1 MKTCNWFNRYRPL
14 AHLRF
19 ATSLLLACSAP
30 AFNWASTPAAASD
43 RVPFYGTVLG
53 SGSVPTLP
61 HVENTGIANQLGA
74 FTGSAEFYPDLS
86 NLAYIPYTGIFDWF
100 AANGDEIYG
109 TFEGYLTDEDQDF
122 VYDNHETAT
131 VAGGTGRFASATG
144 TFYLGGLIDFTAFP
158 DFSFALPWHGWISTV
173 GSNKRR

>member
-1 MKTCNWFNRYRPL
+1 MKNRCVQFEATARL
-14 AHLRF
+14 ACG
-19 ATSLLLACSAP
+19 LLLACLTAVFISP
-30 AFNWASTPAAASD
+30 LTPAAASD
-43 RVPFYGTVLG
+43 RVPFNGTVFG

-61 HVENTGIANQLGA
+61 HVENTGIANHLGR

-86 NLAYIPYTGIFDWF
+86 NLAYIPYTGTFDWF

-109 TFEGYLTDEDQDF
+109 TFEGYLTDEDMDF

-131 VAGGTGRFASATG
+131 VTGGTGRFAGATRSH
-144 TFYLGGLIDFTAFP
+144 YMGGLIDFTAFP

-173 GSNKRR
+173 GSNRRP